1 MAADPGAR
9 PARLQCA
16 LRGRADTFRGNA
28 FQLSLSNLFAEFCSR
43 GSLQNLAMTFKLVP
57 HWKIKSAS
65 QLALVTYWDQL
76 AAGRRFPAFTE
87 LKLAP
92 GLHDPK
98 QLVAWNVESEG
109 RLRKFRALYQ
119 GENVAE
125 AFNSAW
131 AGKTMEQV
139 VPMSLRKVTL
149 EAATECA
156 TSGCAVYSIF
166 STIDAS
172 DTRVD
177 CHRLLLPFGR
187 DGTKVEQILASLQL
201 TTIQGRGRVL
211 NHFEMQTDVL
221 FAGRIKSG
229 FTLAKAEA
237 ASGKAPAKAGADKR
251 RASRRN
257 VRRAAKISFARQ
269 HLTCTVR
276 NVSATGAAIE
286 ATNLAAIPDSF
297 NLLME
302 MESKARRC
310 AVVWR
315 KPTQI
320 GVEFR

>member
-1 MAADPGAR
+1 MA
-9 PARLQCA
+9 
-16 LRGRADTFRGNA
+16 
-28 FQLSLSNLFAEFCSR
+28 
-43 GSLQNLAMTFKLVP
+43 FKLVP
-57 HWKIKSAS
+57 HWTIKSAS
-65 QLALVTYWDQL
+65 QLALVAYWDQL
-76 AAGRRFPAFTE
+76 AAGRRFPSFAE
-87 LKLAP
+87 LNLDP

-98 QLVAWNVESEG
+98 QLVAWNIEGEG

-119 GENVAE
+119 GESVAE

-139 VPMSLRKVTL
+139 VPMSLRKITL
-149 EAATECA
+149 EAAKECA

-187 DGTKVEQILASLQL
+187 DGTKVEQMLASLQL

-211 NHFEMQTDVL
+211 NHFEMQADML

-229 FTLAKAEA
+229 FTLAKGEPAKD
-237 ASGKAPAKAGADKR
+237 ASGKSAANKR

-257 VRRAAKISFARQ
+257 VKRAAKISFARQ

-276 NVSATGAAIE
+276 NVSATGAAIQ
-286 ATNLAAIPDSF
+286 AANLAAIPDSF
-297 NLLME
+297 SLLME

>member
-1 MAADPGAR
+1 
-9 PARLQCA
+9 
-16 LRGRADTFRGNA
+16 
-28 FQLSLSNLFAEFCSR
+28 
-43 GSLQNLAMTFKLVP
+43 MTFKLVP
-57 HWKIKSAS
+57 HWTIKSAS
-65 QLALVTYWDQL
+65 QQALLTYWDRL
-76 AAGRRFPAFTE
+76 AAGRRFPSFAE
-87 LKLAP
+87 LKPDP

-98 QLVAWNVESEG
+98 QLVVWNIEGEG

-119 GENVAE
+119 GENIAE

-139 VPMSLRKVTL
+139 VPMSLRKLTL
-149 EAATECA
+149 EPAKECA

-166 STIDAS
+166 STLDAS

-187 DGTKVEQILASLQL
+187 DGSKVEQLLTSLQL

-211 NHFEMQTDVL
+211 NHFEMQADVL

-229 FTLAKAEA
+229 FTLAKAA
-237 ASGKAPAKAGADKR
+237 DTAGKGPTKAGADKR
-251 RASRRN
+251 RATRRN
-257 VRRAAKISFARQ
+257 VKRAAKISFARQ

-286 ATNLAAIPDSF
+286 AANLAAIPDSF
-297 NLLME
+297 SLLME

-315 KPTQI
+315 KRTQI
-320 GVEFR
+320 GIEFR

>member
-1 MAADPGAR
+1 
-9 PARLQCA
+9 
-16 LRGRADTFRGNA
+16 
-28 FQLSLSNLFAEFCSR
+28 
-43 GSLQNLAMTFKLVP
+43 MTFKLVP
-57 HWKIKSAS
+57 HWRIKSAS
-65 QLALVTYWDQL
+65 KLALVTYWDQL
-76 AAGRRFPAFTE
+76 AAGRRFPDFAE
-87 LKLAP
+87 LKPDPA
-92 GLHDPK
+92 LHDPK
-98 QLVAWNVESEG
+98 QLVAWNVEGEG

-149 EAATECA
+149 EAAKECA

-201 TTIQGRGRVL
+201 TTSQTRSRVL

-229 FTLAKAEA
+229 FTLAKAEPVKG
-237 ASGKAPAKAGADKR
+237 ASAKAGADKR

-257 VRRAAKISFARQ
+257 VKRAARISFARQ

-276 NVSATGAAIE
+276 NISATGASIE
-286 ATNLAAIPDSF
+286 ASNLAVIPDSF
-297 NLLME
+297 QLLME
-302 MESKARRC
+302 MESTARRC

-320 GVEFR
+320 GVEFT

>member
-1 MAADPGAR
+1 MA
-9 PARLQCA
+9 
-16 LRGRADTFRGNA
+16 
-28 FQLSLSNLFAEFCSR
+28 
-43 GSLQNLAMTFKLVP
+43 FKLAP
-57 HWKIKSAS
+57 HWSIKSAS

-87 LKLAP
+87 LKPDP

-98 QLVAWNVESEG
+98 QLVAWNVEGEG

-119 GENVAE
+119 GESVAE
-125 AFNSAW
+125 VFNAAW

-149 EAATECA
+149 EAAKECA

-187 DGTKVEQILASLQL
+187 DDTRVEQILASLQL
-201 TTIQGRGRVL
+201 TTSQSRGRVL

-221 FAGRIKSG
+221 FAGRIAAG
-229 FTLAKAEA
+229 FTLAKGE
-237 ASGKAPAKAGADKR
+237 PAKHGKSPANKR

-257 VRRAAKISFARQ
+257 VRRSARISFARQ

-276 NVSATGAAIE
+276 NVSATGASIE
-286 ATNLAAIPDSF
+286 AANLAVIPDSF

-302 MESKARRC
+302 MESTARRC

-320 GVEFR
+320 GVQFT

>member
-1 MAADPGAR
+1 
-9 PARLQCA
+9 
-16 LRGRADTFRGNA
+16 
-28 FQLSLSNLFAEFCSR
+28 
-43 GSLQNLAMTFKLVP
+43 MTFKLVP
-57 HWKIKSAS
+57 YRTIKSAN
-65 QLALVTYWDQL
+65 QLALLIYWDRL

-87 LKLAP
+87 LKLEP
-92 GLHDPK
+92 EMHDPR
-98 QLVAWNVESEG
+98 QLVAWNIEGEG

-149 EAATECA
+149 EAAKECA

-187 DGTKVEQILASLQL
+187 DGTRVEQLLASLQL
-201 TTIQGRGRVL
+201 TTNQSRTRVL
-211 NHFEMQTDVL
+211 NHFQMQTEVL

-229 FTLAKAEA
+229 FTLAEAEA
-237 ASGKAPAKAGADKR
+237 AKGSATGAPLKAGADKR
-251 RASRRN
+251 RAGRRN
-257 VRRAAKISFARQ
+257 VRRAAKISFARR

-276 NVSATGAAIE
+276 NISATGASIE
-286 ATNLAAIPDSF
+286 ATNLAEIPDRFS
-297 NLLME
+297 LQME
-302 MESKARRC
+302 MESTARTC

-315 KPTQI
+315 NPKQI
-320 GVEFR
+320 GVQFT

>member
-1 MAADPGAR
+1 
-9 PARLQCA
+9 
-16 LRGRADTFRGNA
+16 
-28 FQLSLSNLFAEFCSR
+28 
-43 GSLQNLAMTFKLVP
+43 MTFKLVP
-57 HWKIKSAS
+57 HWTIKSAS
-65 QLALVTYWDQL
+65 QQALVTHWDQL
-76 AAGRRFPAFTE
+76 AAGRRFPAFAE
-87 LKLAP
+87 LKPDP
-92 GLHDPK
+92 GLHDPR
-98 QLVAWNVESEG
+98 QLVAWNIEGEG

-119 GENVAE
+119 GESVADV
-125 AFNSAW
+125 FNSAW

-139 VPMSLRKVTL
+139 VPMSLRKITL
-149 EAATECA
+149 EAAKECA

-166 STIDAS
+166 STLDAS

-201 TTIQGRGRVL
+201 TIVQGRGRVL
-211 NHFEMQTDVL
+211 NHFEMQADVL

-229 FTLAKAEA
+229 FTLEKAEDA
-237 ASGKAPAKAGADKR
+237 AGKSSAKAGADKR

-269 HLTCTVR
+269 NLTCTVR

-286 ATNLAAIPDSF
+286 AANLAAIPDSF
-297 NLLME
+297 SLLME

>member
-1 MAADPGAR
+1 MA
-9 PARLQCA
+9 
-16 LRGRADTFRGNA
+16 
-28 FQLSLSNLFAEFCSR
+28 
-43 GSLQNLAMTFKLVP
+43 FKLVP
-57 HWKIKSAS
+57 HWKIRSPS
-65 QLALVTYWDQL
+65 QLALVTYWDEL

-87 LKLAP
+87 LQLPP

-98 QLVAWNVESEG
+98 QLVAWSVEGAG

-119 GENVAE
+119 GENIAD

-149 EAATECA
+149 EAAKECA
-156 TSGCAVYSIF
+156 TSGSIVYSIF

-172 DTRVD
+172 DNQVD

-187 DGTKVEQILASLQL
+187 AETGVEHMLASLQL
-201 TTIQGRGRVL
+201 NIVQGRNRVL
-211 NHFEMQTDVL
+211 NHFQIQTDVL

-229 FTLAKAEA
+229 FTQPQAEPVKA
-237 ASGKAPAKAGADKR
+237 ASAGAEKR
-251 RASRRN
+251 RAARRN
-257 VRRAAKISFARQ
+257 TKRAAKITFASQ

-276 NVSATGAAIE
+276 SLSKTGAAIE

-302 MESKARRC
+302 MESTARRC

>member
-1 MAADPGAR
+1 MA
-9 PARLQCA
+9 
-16 LRGRADTFRGNA
+16 
-28 FQLSLSNLFAEFCSR
+28 
-43 GSLQNLAMTFKLVP
+43 FKFVP
-57 HWKIKSAS
+57 HWAVKSAS
-65 QLALVTYWDQL
+65 QLALLTYWDKL
-76 AAGRRFPAFTE
+76 AAGRRFPAFAE
-87 LKLAP
+87 LRP
-92 GLHDPK
+92 VPSLHDPK
-98 QLVAWNVESEG
+98 QLVAWSVEGEG
-109 RLRKFRALYQ
+109 RLRKFRAVYQ

-149 EAATECA
+149 EAAKECA

-187 DGTKVEQILASLQL
+187 DDTKVEQILASLQL
-201 TTIQGRGRVL
+201 TTTQSRSRVL
-211 NHFEMQTDVL
+211 NHFEMQADVL

-229 FTLAKAEA
+229 FTLAEVAKE
-237 ASGKAPAKAGADKR
+237 ASGKAKASADKR

-276 NVSATGAAIE
+276 NVSTTGASIE
-286 ATNLAAIPDSF
+286 AANLAAIPDSF

-302 MESKARRC
+302 MESRARRC

-315 KPTQI
+315 KPRQI
-320 GVEFR
+320 GVQFT

>member
-1 MAADPGAR
+1 
-9 PARLQCA
+9 
-16 LRGRADTFRGNA
+16 
-28 FQLSLSNLFAEFCSR
+28 
-43 GSLQNLAMTFKLVP
+43 MTFKLVP
-57 HWKIKSAS
+57 HGTIKSAS
-65 QLALVTYWDQL
+65 QLALLTYWDRL

-87 LKLAP
+87 LKP
-92 GLHDPK
+92 EPELHDPR
-98 QLVAWNVESEG
+98 QLVAWNVEGEG

-149 EAATECA
+149 DAARECA

-187 DGTKVEQILASLQL
+187 DGTKVEQMLGSLQL

-211 NHFEMQTDVL
+211 NHFEMQTEVV

-229 FTLAKAEA
+229 FTLVKVE
-237 ASGKAPAKAGADKR
+237 PAKVGADKR
-251 RASRRN
+251 TAARRN

-269 HLTCTVR
+269 HLTCMVR
-276 NVSATGAAIE
+276 NVSATGASIE
-286 ATNLAAIPDSF
+286 ATNLEAIPDRFS
-297 NLLME
+297 LLME
-302 MESKARRC
+302 MESTARHC

-315 KPTQI
+315 KPKQI
-320 GVEFR
+320 GVQFT